1 MKYRPAVYITATILL
16 AACRGDATP
25 DDGNAIPTDTLAA
38 ATEFGGIND
47 NPEYEFGAIAGIRA
61 LDDGGIAV
69 VDRMN
74 NVVRIFDGEGKH
86 SYSFGRKGAGPG
98 ELEDP
103 CCPGLDHEG
112 LLWIRD
118 GSNSRYNAYRLFA
131 DSAAFVRQLRMSH
144 SDVNR
149 WAPTTFDSA
158 GRLIDIGTRSDPAT
172 GKRSVG
178 RMHLG
183 SAPMQAAEETVA
195 AQTVEIHE
203 VPTDSTGMKSV
214 ERVISKDM
222 KATMFFYPPY
232 SPTQLVAHSP
242 TGEFAH
248 MLSSRYEIDWRDERG
263 NLIRHLTGDVT
274 QGPQLTAEE
283 KATADKRIDSDA
295 TRAGTTRMQLGFS
308 VPERKQPVRRLFF
321 DQNGRLWVE
330 LTVVQHT
337 EHLAHVYARDGTL
350 ERKVTWPAGIEL
362 SDGTVRDDVAW
373 GVRLDSLDVASIV
386 KLKGL
391 SSRR

>member
-1 MKYRPAVYITATILL
+1 MN
-16 AACRGDATP
+16 CRR
-25 DDGNAIPTDTLAA
+25 LVCAA
-38 ATEFGGIND
+38 AVTLLPACQSDAPAGAGSARFADSLTVVAEFGGLSE
-47 NPEYEFGAIAGIRA
+47 NPEYEFGSIAGIHA
-61 LDDGGIAV
+61 LPEGGIAV

-74 NVVRIFDGEGKH
+74 NVVRIFDDEGKH
-86 SYSFGRKGAGPG
+86 RFSFGRKGAGPG
-98 ELEDP
+98 ELDEP
-103 CCPGLDHEG
+103 CCPATDHEG

-118 GSNSRYNAYRLFA
+118 GSNARYSAYRLFA
-131 DSAAFVRQLRMSH
+131 DSATFIRQLRMTH

-158 GRLIDIGTRSDPAT
+158 GRLIDIGTRFDPVT
-172 GKRSVG
+172 NKRAVG

-183 SAPMQAAEETVA
+183 TTTMQTADESVA
-195 AQTVEIHE
+195 AQAVEIHE

-214 ERVISKDM
+214 ERVIDKNT

-248 MLSSRYEIDWRDERG
+248 MLSSRYAIDWRDESG
-263 NLIRHLTGDVT
+263 NLLRHLVGDVT
-274 QGPQLTAEE
+274 QGPEVSAEE

-308 VPERKQPVRRLFF
+308 VPERKQPIRRLFF

-330 LTVVQHT
+330 LAVPQHASHT
-337 EHLAHVYARDGTL
+337 AHVYARDGSL
-350 ERKVTWPAGIEL
+350 ERTVTWPAGIEL
-362 SDGTVRDDVAW
+362 SDGSVRDDVAW
-373 GVRLDSLDVASIV
+373 GIRLDSLDVASIV
-386 KLKGL
+386 KLRGL
-391 SSRR
+391 GKR